1 MTSASTV
8 RMKGA
13 WWRTAPLTPG
23 LRRVLQGV
31 AFAVIVATPAVQLW
45 GVGTA
50 RVWSEA
56 ELTSRYGPA
65 AAQVNGFLRGTLGA
79 PPDWLPGWLVGGAW
93 SIRLGPVELA
103 DPIALLTVAFGG
115 ALPAASLLVGAAL
128 VLAFHVLFG
137 RLFCAVLCPYGILSR
152 QALRLRRPLKRWG
165 LVHDVRLPR
174 QVRWVVLAAVL
185 AAPVFGGSIVA
196 WALPYLAVTRV
207 FHAALWGGLGAS
219 VAVVATMLLSDVL
232 LWDTGVCRS
241 LCPSGALQGLLGR
254 FRLYRL
260 QARSDRRCDKGC
272 HNCASACWIG
282 LDPRGGAP
290 DPDCDGCG
298 RCVLSCPNN
307 RLQTMVRVPWRGA
320 PVLLAGLLLAG
331 SGVAQARAPEVIE
344 GSRIEASPFMP
355 PSDPELAAEIT
366 FLEVDHPCPDDAS
379 ALCAVS
385 IGTARMKGDEVAL
398 RVFLEEAPGDP
409 YTGPLALTIENAE
422 GATRVEFERPK
433 HPRSVPEPTLY
444 EGRLAASLPITV
456 RFESGP
462 MAGSAWTTARPPRA
476 AALLVAPMGVVA
488 VWALLFAGR
497 LWPASGS
504 RRRP

>member
-1 MTSASTV
+1 MGSAAAV
-8 RMKGA
+8 RVKGA
-13 WWRTAPLTPG
+13 WWRTAPLTPA
-23 LRRVLQGV
+23 LRRALQAV
-31 AFAVIVATPAVQLW
+31 AFAIIVATPAVQLW
-45 GVGTA
+45 GVATA

-56 ELTSRYGPA
+56 ELESRYGPA
-65 AAQVNGFLRGTLGA
+65 AAALNGLLRDALGA
-79 PPDWLPGWLVGGAW
+79 PPEWLPGWIVGGAW

-115 ALPAASLLVGAAL
+115 ALPAASLLGGAAL

-137 RLFCAVLCPYGILSR
+137 RLFCAVLCPYGVLAR

-165 LVHDVRLPR
+165 LVHDLHLPP

-185 AAPVFGGSIVA
+185 AAPLLGGSIVS
-196 WALPYLAVTRV
+196 WVLPYLAVTRL
-207 FHAALWGGLGAS
+207 FHALFWGGLGAS
-219 VAVVATMLLSDVL
+219 AAVVATMLLSDVL

-272 HNCASACWIG
+272 HSCASACWIG

-298 RCVLSCPNN
+298 RCVRACPNN
-307 RLQTMVRVPWRGA
+307 RLQTMVRAPWRGA
-320 PVLLAGLLLAG
+320 VVLLGALMAG

-355 PSDPELAAEIT
+355 PSDPELAAEIA
-366 FLEVDHPCPDDAS
+366 FLEVDAPCPDRATER
-379 ALCAVS
+379 CAVS
-385 IGTARMKGDEVAL
+385 IGTARMDGDEVAL
-398 RVFLEEAPGDP
+398 RLYLEEVPGDP
-409 YTGPLALTIENAE
+409 YTGPLTVTIENAD
-422 GATRVEFERPK
+422 GAARVDFERPR

-462 MAGSAWTTARPPRA
+462 LAGSAWTTARPPRA
-476 AALLVAPMGVVA
+476 EALLVAPLGVVA
-488 VWALLFAGR
+488 AWALLFVGR
-497 LWPASGS
+497 LWPGS
-504 RRRP
+504 RAGRHP